1 VLLPR
6 LSSKDRRQQGWT
18 KEVKVMTRPVV
29 AGLDGSGESL
39 AAADWA
45 AREALRRGLP
55 LRLVHAWEGLP
66 DDDTDADLPEI
77 RALQYHARRVLR
89 GAVERLNEHCPQ
101 LYIAV
106 EQIRRQPGPALLA
119 EAENAELLVIG
130 SQGMSGVGGFM
141 SGSVAMAIVAHVDRP
156 VVLVRAGETA
166 ADEHLPDDS
175 GTASART
182 PYRDVAVA
190 VDSGGPCD
198 DVLDFAFRAAELR
211 RAPLRAV
218 HAWHVPL
225 TGGVPG
231 VEERTRIREEAERE
245 LAELLEPWRAK
256 YPDVVV
262 RETLHEG
269 RAAHVLVRA
278 VGGAGLLVVGR
289 RRRRAAV
296 GSRTGPVAHALIH
309 HVNRPVV
316 LVPHD

>member
-1 VLLPR
+1 
-6 LSSKDRRQQGWT
+6 
-18 KEVKVMTRPVV
+18 MTRPVV
-29 AGLDGSGESL
+29 AGLDGSRESL

-66 DDDTDADLPEI
+66 DDDTDAGLPEI
-77 RALQYHARRVLR
+77 RVPQYRARRVLR
-89 GAVERLNEHCPQ
+89 GALELLNERYPR
-101 LYIAV
+101 LYIAA
-106 EQIRRQPGPALLA
+106 EQVRRQPGPALLA

-130 SQGMSGVGGFM
+130 SQGTGGVDGFL
-141 SGSVAMAIVAHVDRP
+141 SGSVAMAVAAHVDRP

-166 ADEHLPDDS
+166 ADEHLPDGS
-175 GTASART
+175 GKASAGT
-182 PYRDVAVA
+182 PCRDVAVA
-190 VDSGGPCD
+190 VDIGAPCD

-225 TGGVPG
+225 TRAVPG

-245 LAELLEPWRAK
+245 LADLLEPWRAK
-256 YPDVVV
+256 YPGVVV
-262 RETLHEG
+262 RENLHEG

-278 VGGAGLLVVGR
+278 AGGAGLLVAGR

-296 GSRTGPVAHALIH
+296 GSRIGPVAHALLH
-309 HVNRPVV
+309 HVHRPVV